1 MLSRERAR
9 KEESWSQLEKMQ
21 DKKQEIMGVITG
33 RVKGGFAVDINGAV
47 AFLPGSQVDLKPI
60 KDISPLLNKSQPM
73 VILKMD
79 KLRGNIVVSRR
90 ALLEESRKADRSK
103 LLSDISEGDKL
114 KGNVKNITD
123 YGVFVDLGG
132 LDGLVHVTDLSWERV
147 NHPSEMFKIGQEI
160 EVIVT
165 KYDTENNRISLGIK
179 QLTND
184 PWHDVE
190 EKYKVGNKIKSKITS
205 IADYGAFMELAKGV
219 EGLIHTSEM
228 SWVNK
233 NVNPNSILEVG
244 KEVEVLILEVDNSK
258 RRISLG
264 LKQCTKNP
272 WEDFSKGRNSGDII
286 EGIIKNIT
294 DFGLFVELTSELDG
308 LIHLSDLSWEDN
320 GENEI
325 KKYKVGDKVKFK
337 ILEIDVNKE
346 RVSLGIKQLLENKN
360 KPDKLVNKIVTGI
373 IEKIETEKIFV
384 KFNDDE
390 KGFIKKSNLA
400 KIKTEQNT
408 SRFAEGEKIDAKIVR
423 KNKKEGSYELSIK
436 DLEIEEEKEALK
448 EYGSSSSG
456 ASIGDIIGAA
466 LEEGKLRAPKIKM
479 KRNDIL
485 EKYLSRK
492 RSIIKRF
499 SISIILIIVI
509 SSLYLLSSKNI
520 VYIASVSVEGII
532 NNPKKILNDLEDI
545 GKSTKVKALLV
556 NINSPGGTFVSS
568 KELYDKIKE
577 ISKKM
582 PVVTYMREMATS
594 GGYLV
599 ALGSQKD
606 LVTLAQSPVLLV
618 SFFKQLKLQSYLK
631 K

>member
-1 MLSRERAR
+1 MEENFSELLESSLADFRYKEGEIIKGTVLSIVNDTVVVDVGLKSEGRIPLKEFHSPGEDHNVKVGDEFDVYLEKLENKEGEALLSRERAR

-147 NHPSEMFKIGQEI
+147 NHPSEMFQIGQEI
-160 EVIVT
+160 EVMVT

-179 QLTND
+179 QLTED
-184 PWHDVE
+184 PWHNVE

-244 KEVEVLILEVDNSK
+244 QEAEVLILEVDNSK

-264 LKQCTKNP
+264 LKQCTENP
-272 WEDFSKGRNSGDII
+272 WKDFAKGRKAGDTV
-286 EGIIKNIT
+286 EGKIKNIT
-294 DFGLFVELTSELDG
+294 DFGLFVELTDELDC

-325 KKYKVGDKVKFK
+325 KKYKVGDNVKFK

-346 RVSLGIKQLLENKN
+346 RVSLGIKQLSENKS
-360 KPDKLVNKIVTGI
+360 KSDKFINKIVTSI
-373 IEKIETEKIFV
+373 IEKIEVEKMFV
-384 KFNDDE
+384 KFDENE

-408 SRFAEGEKIDAKIVR
+408 SRFAEGEKIDAKVLR
-423 KNKKEGSYELSIK
+423 KNKKEGIYELSIK

-466 LEEGKLRAPKIKM
+466 LEEGKTKGTKD
-479 KRNDIL
+479 KD
-485 EKYLSRK
+485 EKK
-492 RSIIKRF
+492 
-499 SISIILIIVI
+499 
-509 SSLYLLSSKNI
+509 
-520 VYIASVSVEGII
+520 
-532 NNPKKILNDLEDI
+532 
-545 GKSTKVKALLV
+545 
-556 NINSPGGTFVSS
+556 
-568 KELYDKIKE
+568 
-577 ISKKM
+577 
-582 PVVTYMREMATS
+582 
-594 GGYLV
+594 
-599 ALGSQKD
+599 
-606 LVTLAQSPVLLV
+606 
-618 SFFKQLKLQSYLK
+618 
-631 K
+631 

>member
-1 MLSRERAR
+1 MVENFSELLESSLSGFKYKEGEIIKGTVLSIVNDTVVVDVGLKSEGRIPLKEFHSPGEEHNVNIGDKFDVYLEKLENKEGEALLSRERAR

-114 KGNVKNITD
+114 SGIVKNITD

-147 NHPSEMFKIGQEI
+147 NHPSEMFQIGQKI
-160 EVIVT
+160 DVIVT
-165 KYDTENNRISLGIK
+165 KYDKDSNRISLGIK
-179 QLTND
+179 QLTDD
-184 PWHDVE
+184 PWHNVE
-190 EKYKVGNKIKSKITS
+190 SDYKVGNKIKSKITS
-205 IADYGAFMELAKGV
+205 IADYGAFIELAKGV

-244 KEVEVLILEVDNSK
+244 QEVEVLILEVDNAK

-264 LKQCTKNP
+264 LKQCTDNP
-272 WEDFSKGRNSGDII
+272 WKEFSEGKKVGDVV
-286 EGIIKNIT
+286 EGKIKNIT
-294 DFGLFVELTSELDG
+294 DFGLFVELTNELDG
-308 LIHLSDLSWEDN
+308 LIHLSDLSWDDS

-325 KKYKVGDKVKFK
+325 KKYKVGENVKFK
-337 ILEIDVNKE
+337 ILEIDVDKE
-346 RVSLGIKQLLENKN
+346 RVSLGIKQLTENKT
-360 KPDKLVNKIVTGI
+360 KPDKFIHKTVTSIV
-373 IEKIETEKIFV
+373 EKIENDKIFV
-384 KFNDDE
+384 SFNESE
-390 KGFIKKSNLA
+390 KGVIKKSNLA

-408 SRFAEGEKIDAKIVR
+408 SRFAEGEKIDAKVLR
-423 KNKKEGSYELSIK
+423 KNKKEGFYDLSIK

-466 LEEGKLRAPKIKM
+466 LEEGKNKSSDDK
-479 KRNDIL
+479 D
-485 EKYLSRK
+485 EKK
-492 RSIIKRF
+492 
-499 SISIILIIVI
+499 
-509 SSLYLLSSKNI
+509 
-520 VYIASVSVEGII
+520 
-532 NNPKKILNDLEDI
+532 
-545 GKSTKVKALLV
+545 
-556 NINSPGGTFVSS
+556 
-568 KELYDKIKE
+568 
-577 ISKKM
+577 
-582 PVVTYMREMATS
+582 
-594 GGYLV
+594 
-599 ALGSQKD
+599 
-606 LVTLAQSPVLLV
+606 
-618 SFFKQLKLQSYLK
+618 
-631 K
+631 